1 MGWFFWWSYWAC
13 IFVYNIKSMKS
24 NLNILIVEDEY
35 INAQLIEQSVENL
48 GHKVTAITSNAQD
61 SYDVV
66 KKSCIDLIFMDINL
80 EGSID
85 GISCAKKLNQY
96 KNIPIIYT
104 TAYSDTNTIKEA
116 SQTNIYGYLIK
127 PFDDRDI
134 EATLNVAIASIE
146 KNRKELGNIIDLKN
160 CYIYSMD
167 TKLFTINGEII
178 PLTKKEKE
186 LLEFLIK
193 NSNNVISYD
202 LFRQI
207 VWNDK
212 IVADSTIRE
221 IILRLRKKAPLLHI
235 ENIVGLGYIFKND

>member
-1 MGWFFWWSYWAC
+1 
-13 IFVYNIKSMKS
+13 MKG
-24 NLNILIVEDEY
+24 NLNILIIEDEY
-35 INAQLIEQSVENL
+35 INAQLIEQSVKNL
-48 GHKVTAITSNAQD
+48 GHKVIAITSNVQD
-61 SYDVV
+61 SYDIV

-80 EGSID
+80 EGLVD
-85 GISCAKKLNQY
+85 GISCAKELNEH

-104 TAYSDTNTIKEA
+104 TAYSDTATIKEA
-116 SQTNIYGYLIK
+116 NQTNIYGYLIK

-134 EATLNVAIASIE
+134 EATLNVAITSIE

-167 TKLFTINGEII
+167 TKLFTINDEVI

-193 NSNNVISYD
+193 NSNSVISYD

-207 VWNDK
+207 VWNNK

>member
-1 MGWFFWWSYWAC
+1 L
-13 IFVYNIKSMKS
+13 KS

-35 INAQLIEQSVENL
+35 VNAQLIEQSVENL
-48 GHKVTAITSNAQD
+48 GHKVIAITSNAQD

-80 EGSID
+80 DGSID
-85 GISCAKKLNQY
+85 GISCAKELNQY

-167 TKLFTINGEII
+167 TKLFTINDEII

-235 ENIVGLGYIFKND
+235 ENIVGLGYIFKKD